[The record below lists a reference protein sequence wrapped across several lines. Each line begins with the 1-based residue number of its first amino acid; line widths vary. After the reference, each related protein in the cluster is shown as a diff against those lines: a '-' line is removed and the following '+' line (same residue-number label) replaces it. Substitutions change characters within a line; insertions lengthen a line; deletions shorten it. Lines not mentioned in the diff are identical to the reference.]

1 MRIISTLFFLLL
13 VLLGITFAGLNAEPV
28 NINYYLGSTKLPL
41 SLLLVI
47 TFMIGGLL
55 SLFFNIVNYIRL
67 KSANHSLRQRLK
79 LAEVEIVNLRTL
91 PLKDNH

>member
-1 MRIISTLFFLLL
+1 MRILSTVFFLLL

-28 NINYYLGSTKLPL
+28 SLNYYLGSIKVPL
-41 SLLLVI
+41 SLLLVV

-55 SLFFNIVNYIRL
+55 SLLFNIINYIRL
-67 KSANHSLRQRLK
+67 KSANHVLRQRLK
-79 LAEVEIVNLRTL
+79 LAEAEIINLRTL

>member
-1 MRIISTLFFLLL
+1 MRILSTIFFLIL
-13 VLLGITFAGLNAEPV
+13 VLLGITFAGLNAELV

-55 SLFFNIVNYIRL
+55 SLFFNVVNYVRL
-67 KSANHSLRQRLK
+67 KSANHTLKQRLK
-79 LAEVEIVNLRTL
+79 LAEAEIINLRTL